1 MNTYV
6 QDFVE
11 HVIAIRLFLNRFKKN
26 LSGVMQDMSYPQLT
40 DSNYI
45 LTQ

>member
-11 HVIAIRLFLNRFKKN
+11 HVIAIRPYLNCLKKK
-26 LSGVMQDMSYPQLT
+26 SGVMQDMSYPQLT

>member
-11 HVIAIRLFLNRFKKN
+11 HVIAIRPYLNCFKKKN
-26 LSGVMQDMSYPQLT
+26 SGVMQDMGYPQLT